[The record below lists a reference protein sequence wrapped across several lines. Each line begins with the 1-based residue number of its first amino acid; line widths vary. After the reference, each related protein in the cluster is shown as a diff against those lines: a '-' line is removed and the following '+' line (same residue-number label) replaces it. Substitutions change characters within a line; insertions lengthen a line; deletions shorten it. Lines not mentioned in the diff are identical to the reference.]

1 YIGES
6 GLLITPELGPRVKI
20 SAIFTSIS
28 NLPIK
33 EVNEHAWIPDYCEK
47 CGKCIKACP
56 EKALIEKETCCSTET
71 EFLRKQCIGCSQGCT
86 YCIEDCPFNKKGY
99 EHVKNKFDKMNAKLK
114 EKQDKKFST
123 ELWDNWAK
131 QNFSLFNSLVDD
143 ATIAI
148 SMAENN
154 DRIILLQ
161 KENDGIKVSIK
172 ELKNLNEL
180 ENLADLIFIIGE
192 KEIGEILK
200 DNSSAKFVDLLGS
213 GKIGIYGL
221 ISQLKLIE
229 KGYEVFLYQLGFN
242 LGGGCCCG

>member
-1 YIGES
+1 
-6 GLLITPELGPRVKI
+6 
-20 SAIFTSIS
+20 
-28 NLPIK
+28 
-33 EVNEHAWIPDYCEK
+33 
-47 CGKCIKACP
+47 
-56 EKALIEKETCCSTET
+56 
-71 EFLRKQCIGCSQGCT
+71 
-86 YCIEDCPFNKKGY
+86 DCPFNKKGY

-161 KENDGIKVSIK
+161 KENDGIKISIK

-200 DNSSAKFVDLLGS
+200 DNYSAKFVDLIGS

-229 KGYEVFLYQLGFN
+229 KGYQAFLYQLGFN
-242 LGGGCCCG
+242 LGGGCGCG